1 MSNDKRKKRVL
12 HFAVTG
18 ALLVTPA
25 MGMGCGGGEAEEPH
39 TNVAA
44 GDEDPDT
51 NVARHEEGEPHT
63 NVVPEEEEH
72 TNVAV
77 EEEPHTNVAAED
89 DDEEE
94 ELPTANPAGS

>member
-1 MSNDKRKKRVL
+1 MSTTERKKRVL

-51 NVARHEEGEPHT
+51 NVAAHEEG
-63 NVVPEEEEH
+63 EEH
-72 TNVAV
+72 TNVAA
-77 EEEPHTNVAAED
+77 EEEPHTNVAPEGE
-89 DDEEE
+89 DEEE
-94 ELPTANPAGS
+94 PLPTANPAGG

>member
-1 MSNDKRKKRVL
+1 MSHSERKKRVL

-63 NVVPEEEEH
+63 NVAPEEEEEH
-72 TNVAV
+72 TNVAAEDEPEPV
-77 EEEPHTNVAAED
+77 EPEPHTNVPAAE
-89 DDEEE
+89 
-94 ELPTANPAGS
+94 

>member
-1 MSNDKRKKRVL
+1 MSHSERKKRVL

-25 MGMGCGGGEAEEPH
+25 MGMGCGGEAEEPH

-63 NVVPEEEEH
+63 NVAPEEEEH
-72 TNVAV
+72 TNVAA
-77 EEEPHTNVAAED
+77 EEEPHTNVPAEE
-89 DDEEE
+89 EEE
-94 ELPTANPAGS
+94 ELPTTNPAGA